1 MATGSGVAGSGE
13 VGGGGEEW
21 GDAARRPTKRW
32 WAVRL
37 GVSAEDGSG
46 GGERWRTG
54 RQSGGVRQRRR
65 HAPSLAYYVSS
76 LTIQQIDLGI

>member
-21 GDAARRPTKRW
+21 GDATRRPTKRW

-46 GGERWRTG
+46 GGERWHTG
-54 RQSGGVRQRRR
+54 WQSGGARQRRR

-76 LTIQQIDLGI
+76 LTIQQVDLGI